1 MPDGWLLDATEAP
14 DGAHLELWV
23 KDEAS
28 RRVAPLVVPFRP
40 PFLVD
45 GPRRL
50 LEELAH
56 DLDDDPDV
64 AGLAWRR
71 EAPTFYETKARR
83 VLAVTPRRND
93 RRRQLAAS
101 IDRRGEYRRLLL
113 YDVDMTPGQLYHL
126 AHGTYPFAP
135 VDRDGDRLVATIPAE
150 STEIPPPP
158 LVVAPFEVVLAGHRR
173 GTVVPPDPRIA
184 AVRLG
189 EARIEGDEAEV
200 FRALSDELA
209 RLEPDVLLSDDG
221 DGFDLPW
228 LYDRARAIGLT
239 PRSFALGRLPA
250 PLVATGGARTF
261 VSYGRIYHR
270 PASFPLPGR
279 FHVDRESSFVY
290 DDAGIDGLVDA
301 ARLSRISLQTVAR
314 QSPGTAFTAM
324 EIAQAL
330 RLGVHVPWKK
340 NRPEAF
346 KSARRLVDADRG
358 GVILVPPPG
367 VFDSVDEFDFAS
379 LYPHIMVRHN
389 LSAETLDC
397 ACCPESPER
406 APGLGYRSCQKRVG
420 LIPRTLGPI
429 LARRFA
435 WKRDAA
441 RTDLPDVERRKAS
454 QRAKMLKW
462 VLVTAFGYQGYRNAR
477 FGRIECHEAI
487 NAYARD
493 LIARLVPV
501 AEAAG
506 YRVRHGL
513 VDSMWLTPLDPAHPP
528 DAPAFAESVSR
539 TFDLPLNYEG
549 RYRWIVFLPTVE
561 GDVGVPNRYYGRY
574 ESGEFKLRGIGLR
587 RHDTPEVVRRFETEL
602 LAMLGRAGS
611 ADEVRALVPRLL
623 ARADAFAEA
632 VRAGTWPR
640 EELLVA
646 HRVARRAEEFVAFTD
661 TTAALRQLKD
671 AGIDRGPGETVRY
684 LIADRRSRAWR
695 DRVRVAERL
704 TGDERYDA
712 DAYLEL
718 LARSAETLF
727 VPLGI
732 DRALLGARWGLP
744 EPPAR
749 DRYRSV
755 ESAGQRNL
763 IDGPDRPRPPKER
776 PRARTA
782 SWERGRAARKTSLSR
797 WVRET
802 ARVSRPASPN

>member
-1 MPDGWLLDATEAP
+1 MPDGWILDATEAP
-14 DGAHLELWV
+14 DGAHLYLWV
-23 KDEAS
+23 KDDRT
-28 RRVAPLVVPFRP
+28 RRVAATTVAYRP

-56 DLDDDPDV
+56 DLDDDPAV
-64 AGLAWRR
+64 AGLAWKH
-71 EAPTFYETKARR
+71 ESPTFYDPKPRR
-83 VLAVTPRRND
+83 VLAVTASRND
-93 RRRQLAAS
+93 GRKRLAGG
-101 IDRRGEYRRLLL
+101 IDRRGEYRRFLL
-113 YDVDMTPGQLYHL
+113 YDVDMTPGQMYHL

-135 VDRDGDRLVATIPAE
+135 VDRDGVGFVATMPAE
-150 STEIPPPP
+150 ATDVPTPP
-158 LVVAPFEVVLAGHRR
+158 LVVAPFEVALAGHKR
-173 GTVVPPDPRIA
+173 GTVVPKDPRISG
-184 AVRLG
+184 VRLG
-189 EARIEGDEAEV
+189 EAQIDGEEPDV
-200 FRALSDELA
+200 FRALADELA
-209 RLEPDVLLSDDG
+209 RLDPDVLLSNDG
-221 DGFDLPW
+221 DGFDVPW
-228 LYDRARAIGLT
+228 LYERARAIGLT
-239 PRSFALGRLPA
+239 SRTFSLGRMPA
-250 PLVATGGARTF
+250 PLVAAGGARTF

-301 ARLSRISLQTVAR
+301 ARLSRISLQVVAR

-330 RLGVHVPWKK
+330 RLGIHVPWKK
-340 NRPEAF
+340 NRPESF

-367 VFDSVDEFDFAS
+367 VFSAVDEFDFAS

-389 LSAETLDC
+389 LSAETLEC

-406 APGLGYRSCQKRVG
+406 APGLGYRSCQKRIG
-420 LIPRTLGPI
+420 LIPKTLEPL
-429 LARRFA
+429 LARRLA

-493 LIARLVPV
+493 LIARLVPF

-513 VDSMWLTPLDPAHPP
+513 VDSLWLTALDPTQPP

-539 TFDLPLNYEG
+539 VFDLPLHYEG

-587 RHDTPEVVRRFETEL
+587 RHDTPQLVRRFETEL
-602 LAMLGRAGS
+602 LEMLGHAGS
-611 ADEVRALVPRLL
+611 ADEVRALAPRLL
-623 ARADAFAEA
+623 ARADVFAET
-632 VRAGTWPR
+632 VRAGNWPR
-640 EELLVA
+640 EELLIA

-671 AGIDRGPGETVRY
+671 VGVDRGPGETVRY
-684 LIADRRSRAWR
+684 LVVDRRSRSWR
-695 DRVRVAERL
+695 DRVKVAERL
-704 TGDERYDA
+704 RGDESYDA
-712 DAYLEL
+712 DAYLEM
-718 LARSAETLF
+718 LARSAETLL

-732 DRALLGARWGLP
+732 DRALLSERWQLP
-744 EPPAR
+744 AAPGR
-749 DRYRSV
+749 DRYRSP
-755 ESAGQRNL
+755 EGPSQRRL
-763 IDGPDRPRPPKER
+763 AEPPPRPRSPNEPSR
-776 PRARTA
+776 TPNPSWVRGPVGPRTR
-782 SWERGRAARKTSLSR
+782 RSR
-797 WVRET
+797 WVPAN
-802 ARVSRPASPN
+802 ARASKPG